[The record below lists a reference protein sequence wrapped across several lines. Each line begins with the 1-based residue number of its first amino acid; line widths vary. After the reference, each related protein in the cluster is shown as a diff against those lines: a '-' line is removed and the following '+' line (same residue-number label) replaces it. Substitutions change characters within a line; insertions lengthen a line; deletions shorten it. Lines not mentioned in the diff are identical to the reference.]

1 MRFLNK
7 YIFLLILLSL
17 FFLRPI
23 FSSDFYISHD
33 GVAHAARFAAYFKAF
48 QDGQIIPRWASDL
61 NSGYGSPLFIF
72 FYPLS
77 GYLAS
82 IFHLLG
88 FDFET
93 IFKILVSLSFTAAP
107 IFLFLWLRTKANEG
121 VAFVTSVAY
130 AVLPYRILDSHVRG
144 DIAELLSFVF
154 IPLIFLLIDKVQ
166 KEKKLSNIIFGGF
179 AYGLFILSHNAI
191 ALIFSPVFL
200 AYSFIFAKKTKE
212 LVLSIYILIL
222 GLLVSL
228 FFWFPSLLE
237 GKYVLSKLIVED
249 LYKTNFVYFWNL
261 FYSDWGFGAEISL
274 SGGQSPQVGILYMT
288 IPFLALLLIHK
299 MKGKKEL
306 IFWLFVFFTSIF
318 MTTNLSSLLW
328 DKLPLVKLMG
338 YPWRFI
344 SLSGFASVMTVYYF
358 LKESNKKIIWLIMI
372 LFIITSLQFVKVRGY
387 EEKRSDTFYNS
398 YQGTTDYHLRTSTIW
413 TAGDFA
419 KPAKSQLELIGGKAK
434 VYNFQKGSTLHS
446 FETVVYRNA
455 QFLDNTVYF
464 PGWKVFI
471 DKKETPIEFQD
482 MNHRG
487 LITFRVPE
495 GKHGIA
501 VKFEETKVRLLSD
514 YISAIA
520 LILCLGILFSQ
531 RWIQKN

>member
-17 FFLRPI
+17 FFLSPI
-23 FSSDFYISHD
+23 FSPDFYISHD
-33 GVAHAARFAAYFKAF
+33 GVAHAARFAAYFKSF
-48 QDGQIIPRWASDL
+48 SDGQIIPRWASDL

-72 FYPLS
+72 FYPLP

-88 FDFET
+88 FEFET
-93 IFKILVSLSFTAAP
+93 VFKILVFLSFTAAP
-107 IFLFLWLRTKANEG
+107 IFLFLWLRTKANER
-121 VAFVTSVAY
+121 VAFATSVVY
-130 AVLPYRILDSHVRG
+130 MVLPYRILDSHVRG
-144 DIAELLSFVF
+144 DVAELLSFVF

-166 KEKKLSNIIFGGF
+166 KEKILSNIIFGGF

-200 AYSFIFAKKTKE
+200 FYSFIFAKKAKE
-212 LVLSIYILIL
+212 LVFSIYILIL
-222 GLLVSL
+222 GLLVSF
-228 FFWFPSLLE
+228 FFWFPSVIE
-237 GKYVLSKLIVED
+237 GKFVMSKLLVENI
-249 LYKTNFVYFWNL
+249 YKENFVQFVKL
-261 FYSDWGFGAEISL
+261 IYSDWGFGPDINL
-274 SGGQSPQVGILYMT
+274 SGGQSPQIGILYMT
-288 IPFLALLLIHK
+288 IPFLALFLIHK
-299 MKGKKEL
+299 MKEKKEL
-306 IFWLFVFFTSIF
+306 IFWLFIFFISIF
-318 MTTNLSSLLW
+318 MTINLSSLFW
-328 DKLPLVKLMG
+328 DRLPLLKLMG

-344 SLSGFASVMTVYYF
+344 SLSGFASIMIFYYF
-358 LKESNKKIIWLIMI
+358 LKESKKRIIWLIMI
-372 LFIITSLQFVKVRGY
+372 LFIATSLQFVKVKGY
-387 EEKRSDTFYNS
+387 EEKRSDAFYNS

-413 TAGDFA
+413 TAGDFG
-419 KPAKSQLELIGGKAK
+419 KPSKSQLELIGGEAK

-446 FETVVYRNA
+446 FETVVHRNA

-464 PGWKVFI
+464 PGWKVFV
-471 DKKETPIEFQD
+471 DKKEIPIEFQD

-487 LITFRVPE
+487 LITFRVSE

-501 VKFEETKVRLLSD
+501 VKFEETKVRLLGD

-520 LILCLGILFSQ
+520 LFLCLGILFSQ